1 MKRIFTVLSVM
12 LVSLALHAEGY
23 QVNLLS
29 ARQMGMGH
37 VGSALKLGSES
48 MHFNP
53 GALSLMDRNVD
64 ISAGVT
70 GVISDIR
77 YQKGNLKVSTD
88 NPVSTPLYLY
98 AGFKIYDNLAA
109 GISLTTPYGSSLV
122 WPSNWQGAHLIQEID
137 LKSFFIQPTLSYRIT
152 EKLSFGAGL
161 VLAFGNVS
169 LSRALMPVGS
179 LAGVNPAYADVVPV
193 AATLKG
199 NSSLR
204 LGYNLGAI
212 FDISEKVTVGVSYR
226 SKVKMRVKEGDAE
239 INFASEPIRTII
251 GSISSIVIPPL
262 DLGTFS
268 AELPLPSNLNI
279 GVAYRPDNRLLL
291 SGELQFVGWKAY
303 DELNLKFTQN
313 VLNGYNIRAV
323 KNYENTLI
331 YRLGSQYAVTDR
343 FDVRMGFYYDESPI
357 QSDFYNPETPGQNK
371 LGFSTGFSFR
381 PYEHFSID
389 ASFLYIHGIKRGGSY
404 ADPRPTAP
412 ENRFSGS
419 YVSDVLVPSVGV
431 SFSF

>member
-1 MKRIFTVLSVM
+1 MKRILTVVSAM
-12 LVSLALHAEGY
+12 LLSLALHAEGY
-23 QVNLLS
+23 QINLLS

-53 GALSLMDRNVD
+53 GALSLMNSNVD

-77 YQKGNLKVSTD
+77 YKNGNYKASTD

-109 GISLTTPYGSSLV
+109 GISFTTPYGSSLT
-122 WPSNWQGAHLIQEID
+122 WPSNWQGAHLIQEIS
-137 LKSFFIQPTLSYRIT
+137 LRSFFIQPTLSYRIT

-161 VLAFGNVS
+161 MMAYGNVE

-179 LAGVNPAYADVVPV
+179 LAGVNPAFADVVPV
-193 AATLKG
+193 SATLNG
-199 NSSLR
+199 DASLR
-204 LGYNLGAI
+204 FGFNLGAI
-212 FDISEKVTVGVSYR
+212 YDISEKVTIGISYR
-226 SKVKMRVKEGDAE
+226 SKVMMKVKEGDAE
-239 INFASEPIRTII
+239 INYASEQIRTII
-251 GSISSIVIPPL
+251 GSIPSITIPPL
-262 DLGTFS
+262 DQGTFT
-268 AELPLPSNLNI
+268 AELPLPSNLNV
-279 GVAYRPDNRLLL
+279 GVAYRPTDRLLL

-303 DELNLKFTQN
+303 DELNLKFSQN
-313 VLNGYNIRAV
+313 VLNGYNIRAL
-323 KNYENTLI
+323 KNYENTVI
-331 YRLGSQYAVTDR
+331 YRVGGQYAVTER
-343 FDVRMGFYYDESPI
+343 FDVRMGAYYDESPI

-371 LGFSTGFSFR
+371 VGLSTGFSFR
-381 PYEHFSID
+381 PYERFSID
-389 ASFLYIHGIKRGGSY
+389 ASFLYIHGIKRSGSY

-419 YVSDVLVPSVGV
+419 YVSDVFVPSVGV